1 MTTKN
6 SNLLIFLLC
15 LILQTSICAQIT
27 IHVQHPWADDSVRAK
42 VLYIQGSEPGYY
54 PGAIM
59 VKEPGG
65 WFSYT
70 FNSTTNNSH
79 ESFTIVSV
87 IPTAGDQYANALK
100 YKLATLDSIFM
111 GHKTETEV
119 WITIANSTAIPEY
132 SFDPPEGKV
141 IYFYNPWE
149 LGAPRLLVDTQAI
162 KMRFKTNFCGWY
174 SYTFLG
180 DTKNVKVKFK
190 NSFNKKIYS
199 ASGEGDGDFI
209 DLSSQ
214 FATYDTL
221 YILPK
226 PLPNGPPNIHVKFP
240 GVSGNCNPILLATTI
255 RDKTYDKS
263 DFGVTVHG
271 NVVKDIVGK
280 HLGSNGKPVPGVNV
294 EKGNATKIL
303 KWFVPEDM
311 GNGYTNEICSNLEL
325 SKNEDGLYAYETS
338 YYFPADN
345 MAYLDDDGKVPN
357 PYFVLETGG
366 DNKKHNYLFTMELQ
380 AQFEYTPGQT
390 FYFRGDDDVWVFID
404 SVLVVDLGGVHDAV
418 PGSVNLDTLNLTPG
432 ETYSFKLFFAER
444 WCCGSNFK
452 IVTSINLRSDLEF
465 TQTVKQISK
474 GKSQW
479 DMFERITSNSF
490 ACSKSADTVL
500 QKATVDYFIE
510 GPTFEK
516 ATQLSSG
523 TSFGGILI
531 SSDYSQIIID
541 TTIIELPAGDYTIRY
556 YLRSDRTKGDSIKF
570 TLNGLPAKPDNKVI
584 TAAAFADKGDGAV
597 NRFELYYEKE
607 LDELPDSLYVSWPSS
622 NPLKVILKTS
632 ISLDPVNRNH
642 ITALL
647 DTPFEKGNTECK
659 TPSPTGTSFYFDSV
673 YSKLRVVD
681 FSINDSVGPILTSA
695 CIIEKDSSKND
706 TLMITLSEK
715 VRVNSLEGKSCILI
729 KEGKDPIELT
739 ILSAIEMQNAIRLIV
754 ENSGELTIAEGD
766 SLRLNPSGP
775 VMDLPG
781 NKPHPKNKAVPLTI
795 QKKPA
800 HITSAYYI
808 DSDADGTIDSV
819 IVSFD
824 RQISANN
831 LDITISRRGGAT
843 GNIEN
848 NRMVFT
854 NNSHSEAILPLPS
867 SLRIPNTTSG
877 EIDIRFIFKSQEN
890 ISRRYLADDSAAPV
904 LTSALFCPGIP
915 KSVNDSVPD
924 TLIVTFSEQIQ
935 KINNDYPFVFKGQN
949 GSLYKMRLS
958 TQSIKGNAWYFIV
971 SSIENEIK
979 YPSAND
985 SVFIN
990 HLAAV
995 RDTFSNVQT
1004 NPDNKR
1010 VPLKIRPVPFKY
1022 SIHLGPNPFS
1032 PQQEKIRI
1040 QVKSLSNI
1048 KESTQLHVNLNIYD
1062 RFGNSLFSGQK
1073 ESDINSTV
1081 SVVEFTWDGTNKK
1094 GRLTGAGTYIAKL
1107 IVTNLRTGV
1116 SQSEML
1122 KIGIKR

>member
-1 MTTKN
+1 MINNN
-6 SNLLIFLLC
+6 SKLLIFLLC
-15 LILQTSICAQIT
+15 LVLQTSISAQIT
-27 IHVQHPWADDSVRAK
+27 IHVQHPWADDSTRAK
-42 VLYIQGSEPGYY
+42 ALYIQGSEPGWY

-59 VKEPGG
+59 IKEPGG

-70 FNSTTNNSH
+70 FNNTTNNST
-79 ESFTIVSV
+79 ESFSIVSV
-87 IPTAGDQYANALK
+87 IPTVGDQYANALK
-100 YKLATLDSIFM
+100 IKLTPLDTIFM

-119 WITIANSTAIPEY
+119 WISIASSTAEPEFL
-132 SFDPPEGKV
+132 FDPPKGKV
-141 IYFYNPWE
+141 IYFYNPWD
-149 LGAPRLLVDTQAI
+149 LGAPRLLIDTLAI
-162 KMRFKTNFCGWY
+162 KMRFKTNYCGWY

-180 DTKNVKVKFK
+180 DTKIVKVKFK
-190 NSFNKKIYS
+190 NSFSKKIYS
-199 ASGEGDGDFI
+199 ASGEGDGEFI

-240 GVSGNCNPILLATTI
+240 GVSGNCSPILLATAI
-255 RDKTYDKS
+255 RDKNYDS
-263 DFGVTVHG
+263 TDFGVTVHG
-271 NVVKDIVGK
+271 DVVKDIVGQ
-280 HLGSNGKPVPGVNV
+280 HLGSNGKPVPGDNV
-294 EKGNATKIL
+294 TKGNASKIL
-303 KWFVPEDM
+303 SWFIPEDM
-311 GNGYTNEICSNLEL
+311 GNGYTNEMCSNLEL

-338 YYFPADN
+338 YYFPADD
-345 MAYLDDDGKVPN
+345 MAYFDSEGKVKN
-357 PYFVLETGG
+357 PYYVLQNGE
-366 DNKKHNYLFTMELQ
+366 DNKQHNFLFTMELQ

-404 SVLVVDLGGVHDAV
+404 SVLVVDLGGVHNAA

-432 ETYSFKLFFAER
+432 KTYSFKLFFAER

-452 IVTSINLRSDLEF
+452 IITSINLRSDLEF

-490 ACSKSADTVL
+490 ACSKTADTVL

-510 GPTFEK
+510 GPTFER
-516 ATQLSSG
+516 ATQLSAG

-556 YLRSDRTKGDSIKF
+556 FLRNDHTKGDSIKF

-597 NRFELYYEKE
+597 NRFELYYEKD
-607 LDELPDSLYVSWPSS
+607 LDELPDSLHVSWPSS
-622 NPLKVILKTS
+622 NLVKAILQAS
-632 ISLDPVNRNH
+632 ISLDPVNRKH

-647 DTPFEKGNTECK
+647 DSPFEKGNTESK

-673 YSKLRVVD
+673 YSKLRIVD
-681 FSINDSVGPILTSA
+681 FSVNDSVGPLLSSA

-715 VRVNSLEGKSCILI
+715 VRINSLEGKSCILI

-739 ILSAIEMQNAIRLIV
+739 ILSAIELQNAIRLIV

-775 VMDLPG
+775 AMDLPG

-795 QKKPA
+795 QKRPGK
-800 HITSAYYI
+800 IISAYYI
-808 DSDADGTIDSV
+808 DSDANGVIDSV

-824 RQISANN
+824 RQIPADN
-831 LDITISRRGGAT
+831 LEITLSRRGGAT
-843 GNIEN
+843 SNIED
-848 NRMVFT
+848 NRMTFI
-854 NNSHSEAILPLPS
+854 NDSHSKVLLPVPS
-867 SLRIPNTTSG
+867 SLQVPNTTSG
-877 EIDIRFIFKSQEN
+877 EIDIRFIFKSQGN
-890 ISRRYLADDSAAPV
+890 IPRPYLADDSAAPV

-915 KSVNDSVPD
+915 KSVNDSFPD

-935 KINNDYPFVFKGQN
+935 KINNEYPFVFKDQN

-958 TQSIKGNAWYFIV
+958 THSIKGSAWYFIV
-971 SSIENEIK
+971 SSIDNEIK

-990 HLAAV
+990 HEADV
-995 RDTFSNVQT
+995 RDTFSNVQK

-1022 SIHLGPNPFS
+1022 SIHLGPNPFN
-1032 PQQEKIRI
+1032 PQEEKIRI
-1040 QVKSLSNI
+1040 QVKSISNI
-1048 KESTQLHVNLNIYD
+1048 KESTQLRVDLNIYD
-1062 RFGNSLFSGQK
+1062 IFGNSLFSGQK

-1081 SVVEFTWDGTNKK
+1081 SVVEFTWDGTNKR

-1107 IVTNLRTGV
+1107 IVTNLRTGI
-1116 SQSEML
+1116 SKSEKL